1 MRLKKNDTVKIIAGK
16 DKGKTGRIVKIDP
29 VSERVVV
36 QGANMVKKTMKK
48 KIRGKGGING
58 NRGSDSCFQRCP
70 RRQER
75 RRPAESATRLT
86 RTETK
91 SVTLRKPG
99 KCSNGKVR
107 TKL

>member
-48 KIRGKGGING
+48 KNPQDNGGIMEIEAPIHVSNVALVVKNGETSRIGYKIDENG
-58 NRGSDSCFQRCP
+58 N
-70 RRQER
+70 
-75 RRPAESATRLT
+75 
-86 RTETK
+86 
-91 SVTLRKPG
+91 
-99 KCSNGKVR
+99 KVR
-107 TKL
+107 YAKKTGEVL